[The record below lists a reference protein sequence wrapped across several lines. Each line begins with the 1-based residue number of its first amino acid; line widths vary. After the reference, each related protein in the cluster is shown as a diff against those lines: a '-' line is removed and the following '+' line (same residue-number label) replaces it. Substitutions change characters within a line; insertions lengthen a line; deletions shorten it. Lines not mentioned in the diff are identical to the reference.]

1 MAESCGVDGII
12 ISNHGGRQLNS
23 APSSIEALPYIL
35 EVLQPKTKTFIDS
48 GIRGG
53 EDVIK
58 AFAMG
63 AHYTFSG
70 RSFMFGV
77 GALGPLGGEH
87 VLDIFADEIDR
98 ILAQIGC
105 PDINV
110 LDQKF
115 IWPPIK

>member
-1 MAESCGVDGII
+1 
-12 ISNHGGRQLNS
+12 
-23 APSSIEALPYIL
+23 
-35 EVLQPKTKTFIDS
+35 
-48 GIRGG
+48 
-53 EDVIK
+53 
-58 AFAMG
+58 
-63 AHYTFSG
+63 
-70 RSFMFGV
+70 MFGV

-110 LDQKF
+110 LDQTF